1 MPGSTNLPAGTAE
14 DKRTETVI
22 DRAAPTVSGLAVRLR
37 SIRWKHAFA
46 EVFLIV
52 VGVLTALAVNN
63 WNDERRQRRVEVAM
77 LGQLRAELAR
87 DLVVLRAMDDEI
99 RERES
104 RMVALLGDLE
114 RGSLPGD
121 ASDAR
126 FGAVLRIWEPPLSR
140 SVYETLKV
148 RGLDL
153 VANDGLR
160 LRVVKLYEDI
170 YVNLDGGQAD
180 DRTVVFDLV
189 RPYYLTHFR
198 GIRFGDSAT
207 PLSHSAVI
215 HDPYFRNLVEYRLTS
230 LRVNPIANLQAALTE
245 ITELVAALDAT
256 IGRRP

>member
-148 RGLDL
+148 RAWTLSPTMVFASAL
-153 VANDGLR
+153 LSFT
-160 LRVVKLYEDI
+160 KTSTSIWIED
-170 YVNLDGGQAD
+170 
-180 DRTVVFDLV
+180 
-189 RPYYLTHFR
+189 RPT
-198 GIRFGDSAT
+198 IAPWSSIWFG
-207 PLSHSAVI
+207 
-215 HDPYFRNLVEYRLTS
+215 R
-230 LRVNPIANLQAALTE
+230 
-245 ITELVAALDAT
+245 IT
-256 IGRRP
+256 